1 MSTISKAYDS
11 NISKGISQIF
21 PKQNNDKSP
30 SIRLT
35 GNLIGD
41 EEVDMK
47 DMIPTDRSI
56 EQDNYKQNLKSKLFQ
71 KFGDIKQEI

>member
-1 MSTISKAYDS
+1 M
-11 NISKGISQIF
+11 
-21 PKQNNDKSP
+21 
-30 SIRLT
+30 T